1 MTTTSESSRSTDR
14 TSSASAALDGLL
26 QPFNRSDAP
35 GLVVGVAR
43 DGQTLY
49 RRAFGLASIEHGVV
63 NTPRTRMRIG
73 STSKHFAAL
82 ATLLLAQE
90 GKLSIDAPV
99 RQYLPELPLLG
110 AGPTLRQLMNHS
122 SGWRCHIDL
131 SFIAHG
137 AAIQPRGSA
146 LALLARQS
154 ELNFES
160 GSRMIYSNG
169 GYHLLTQ
176 VLERVSGV
184 RYEEFL
190 RQRILAPLGMH
201 DTESLPSDL
210 DVHAGV
216 ASLYLPRPE
225 GGWRHG
231 IFPSE
236 ELRAEGAM
244 VSTVDDMLRWLTH
257 LRGADGRLV
266 GNDESWSQMM
276 APCVLSSGTATGY
289 GLGLMRHGYRGV
301 EVLHHAGGVVGGSAQ
316 MLTIPSLRLDMVLM
330 TNGVPVAPVALGFKI
345 VDALLGDALPEP
357 VEERVVATTRPAL
370 LGRRYHAPLSGLVIG
385 FSDAAGKLGLSW
397 LNSQPL
403 PLRDAA
409 DGLRLGVEDLAI
421 GPIEIVLPQTPDAPA
436 PATLT
441 LKEGGH
447 PHQFVAL
454 PEVAPTFAE
463 LAPQL
468 VGTYRVPDLDA
479 SARID
484 LEGEALHLRILGSGG
499 RHSLRLEALSPEVL
513 AWSSA
518 DPQLSAVVRGI
529 LNVERAGGRVVGLR
543 LDSVRTRHLRLLREE
558 GLT

>member
-1 MTTTSESSRSTDR
+1 MTTPSESSCSTEW
-14 TSSASAALDGLL
+14 THCAVAALDALL
-26 QPFNRSDAP
+26 QAFNRSDAP

-49 RRAFGLASIEHGVV
+49 RRAFGLASIEHGVI
-63 NTPRTRMRIG
+63 NTARTRMRIG

-90 GKLSIDAPV
+90 GKLLIDDPL

-110 AGPTLRQLMNHS
+110 VGPTLRQLMNHT

-176 VLERVSGV
+176 VIERVSGV

-190 RQRILAPLGMH
+190 TQRILAPLGMH
-201 DTESLPSDL
+201 DTESVPSDL

-244 VSTVDDMLRWLTH
+244 VSTVDDMLRWLAH
-257 LRGADGRLV
+257 LRGVSQRLV
-266 GNDESWSQMM
+266 GSDESWSQMM
-276 APCVLSSGTATGY
+276 TPNVLSGGTATGY
-289 GLGLMRHGYRGV
+289 GLGLMCHRYRGLD
-301 EVLHHAGGVVGGSAQ
+301 VLHHAGGVVGGTAQ
-316 MLTIPSLRLDMVLM
+316 MLTLPSQRLDLVLM
-330 TNGVPVAPVALGFKI
+330 TNGAPVAPIALGFRI
-345 VDALLGDALPEP
+345 VDALLGEVLAEP
-357 VEERVVATTRPAL
+357 VEERVASTIRPAL
-370 LGRRYHAPLSGLVIG
+370 LGRRYHAPLTGLVIG
-385 FSDAAGKLGLSW
+385 FSDAAGKLGLAW
-397 LNSQPL
+397 LNSQPV

-409 DGLRLGVEDLAI
+409 GGLRLGVEDLPI
-421 GPIEIVLPQTPDAPA
+421 GPIEIALPEAPDAPA

-441 LKEGGH
+441 VKEGGH
-447 PHQFVAL
+447 QHQFMAL
-454 PEVAPTFAE
+454 PDAAPAVSE
-463 LAPQL
+463 LAGQL
-468 VGTYRVPDLDA
+468 VGTYHVPDLDA
-479 SARID
+479 SARMD
-484 LEGEALHLRILGSGG
+484 LEGGALYLRILGSGG
-499 RHSLRLEALSPEVL
+499 RHTLRLEALSSEVL
-513 AWSSA
+513 TWCSA
-518 DPQLSAVVRGI
+518 DPLLSAVVRGV
-529 LNVERAGGRVVGLR
+529 LNVERAGGHVVGLR
-543 LDSVRTRHLRLLREE
+543 LDSVRTRHLRFAREE
-558 GLT
+558 GQP